1 MFFFQRRSKA
11 EVKIWNNYDVF
22 LPPWLKKNMTKSLSC
37 VGIFFYSKFFLIVT
51 KKVVLKKSFK
61 NPALKKVPQSLT
73 NFPRLF
79 GRLFVRL
86 FFVFS

>member
-1 MFFFQRRSKA
+1 
-11 EVKIWNNYDVF
+11 
-22 LPPWLKKNMTKSLSC
+22 

-79 GRLFVRL
+79 GRLFGRL
-86 FFVFS
+86 LVVFLSMK